1 MRDLSP
7 PPSRSAERIR
17 QYLEIIE
24 IATKERGFAKRY
36 DIFKKAMNNAYACYV
51 IKYLKDS
58 GLVEGDD
65 EKGYIL
71 SKYGKDF
78 LDISRKH
85 RGLIGL
91 LTRELSGDKIKRY
104 S

>member
-1 MRDLSP
+1 
-7 PPSRSAERIR
+7 
-17 QYLEIIE
+17 
-24 IATKERGFAKRY
+24 
-36 DIFKKAMNNAYACYV
+36 V